1 MNLMPPRRAAFVLLY
16 SYLRVRKGR
25 FFEVILSVYAPLR
38 SANHSAARSVCE
50 PFALNAC
57 KPVE

>member
-1 MNLMPPRRAAFVLLY
+1 MPPFGAAFVLLHIC
-16 SYLRVRKGR
+16 LRVREGR